1 MSTSTRRFV
10 AQLKHQESID
20 QVFLASA
27 KQLRPN
33 CNGNFYLQLELSDR
47 SGSVDA
53 RLWNASESD
62 YRSFDNGD
70 YVNVA
75 GTTQLFQGKVQ
86 VIANRIEKVSADVVE
101 EADFRTLD
109 SRKVEEMAGRLQA
122 MLREIKSPPLRN
134 LAECF
139 LMDDQFM
146 TKLLQAPAA
155 MKNHHAYQGGLLE
168 HVVSMMELV
177 QRIADHYPR
186 IDEELLLMG
195 AFLHDIGKID
205 ELTYERDIAYSD
217 AGQLLGHIII
227 AMQMIDDKAREAQ
240 RLSGEPFPDELVV
253 ELKHMVA
260 SHHGQYE
267 FGSPKLPMTLEAI
280 ALHHLDNL
288 DAKLQ
293 RFDQLIRDDAN
304 VDSNWTLYY
313 ADLGRKLY
321 KRP

>member
-1 MSTSTRRFV
+1 MSTPARRFV
-10 AQLKHQESID
+10 TQLKHQESVD

-33 CNGNFYLQLELSDR
+33 RNGDYYLQLELSDR

-70 YVNVA
+70 YVHVA

-86 VIANRIEKVSADVVE
+86 IIANRIAKVSPELVE

-109 SRKVEEMAGRLQA
+109 SRRIEQMATRLQA
-122 MLREIKSPPLRN
+122 MLRDIKSPPLRN

-139 LMDDQFM
+139 LIDDAFM
-146 TKLLQAPAA
+146 AKLLQAPAA

-186 IDEELLLMG
+186 IDTELLLMG
-195 AFLHDIGKID
+195 AFIHDIGKID
-205 ELTYERDIAYSD
+205 
-217 AGQLLGHIII
+217 
-227 AMQMIDDKAREAQ
+227 
-240 RLSGEPFPDELVV
+240 
-253 ELKHMVA
+253 
-260 SHHGQYE
+260 
-267 FGSPKLPMTLEAI
+267 
-280 ALHHLDNL
+280 
-288 DAKLQ
+288 
-293 RFDQLIRDDAN
+293 
-304 VDSNWTLYY
+304 
-313 ADLGRKLY
+313 
-321 KRP
+321 